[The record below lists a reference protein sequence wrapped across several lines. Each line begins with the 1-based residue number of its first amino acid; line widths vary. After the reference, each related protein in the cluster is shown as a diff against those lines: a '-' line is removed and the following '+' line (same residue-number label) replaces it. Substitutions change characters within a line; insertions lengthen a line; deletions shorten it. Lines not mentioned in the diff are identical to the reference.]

1 MPQYIVLQ
9 YYINWQW
16 GDTMTGKKKKLE
28 STKDNGQDIP
38 SLQDVLQAMARN
50 QQELSDRLSDIEES
64 ASKGDSSAAIVKLA
78 NMYFAPEDRYLPD
91 LSWISPLAAEPLAE
105 ALTLNLMTTED
116 ARKGKIS
123 LNTELIYTWL
133 HFQRGVRGRLLGIG
147 ADAMREQ
154 VSADAAKGEGDM
166 PEFEA
171 GKE

>member
-1 MPQYIVLQ
+1 MANRKPKEFE
-9 YYINWQW
+9 
-16 GDTMTGKKKKLE
+16 TE
-28 STKDNGQDIP
+28 DNEKGGP
-38 SLQDVLQAMARN
+38 SLQDVLQVIARN
-50 QQELSDRLSDIEES
+50 QQELSDRLADLEETT
-64 ASKGDSSAAIVKLA
+64 AKGDSSAAIVKLA
-78 NMYFAPEDRYLPD
+78 NMYFAPEDKYLPD

-154 VSADAAKGEGDM
+154 VSADASKGEGEM
-166 PEFEA
+166 PDFEA